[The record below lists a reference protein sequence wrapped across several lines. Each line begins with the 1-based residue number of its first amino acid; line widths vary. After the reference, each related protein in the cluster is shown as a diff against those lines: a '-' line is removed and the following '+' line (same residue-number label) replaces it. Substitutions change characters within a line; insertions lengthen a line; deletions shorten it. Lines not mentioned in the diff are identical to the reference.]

1 MGTWRDKLSPEAK
14 EKHKSTPVVEE
25 PAPSVEAPPST
36 EPIQLK
42 DLAPAAPYDDK
53 PEVTS
58 IGLARVK
65 GGYVVCLVKSQGH
78 HVHDTEILS
87 GPDPRPLALERLKLM
102 VVKKLF
108 IEAKN

>member
-1 MGTWRDKLSPEAK
+1 MGGWKDRLSPELQAK
-14 EKHKSTPVVEE
+14 HRSTPVVEE
-25 PAPSVEAPPST
+25 SKAPPPAPEP
-36 EPIQLK
+36 EPIKLK

-65 GGYVVCLVKSQGH
+65 GGWCVCLVKSQGH